1 MTDIDVGVRLVRR
14 PVGRVTEDCFELVE
28 RPVPEPGPGEV
39 VVRNIYLSID
49 PYLRGRMDSAFGLG
63 EVVPVRAVG
72 EVAASQHPRWRP
84 GDLVWGFGGWERWSV
99 MPAGAEL
106 WPVDPAL
113 GPISQFVSVLGMPGR
128 TAWVGMVD
136 LGHPRPGE
144 TVVVSAAA
152 GAVGSLA
159 GQLARL
165 AGARV
170 VGSAGSADK
179 VAHCVDRLGYDAAFD
194 HRRAAADG
202 PRGLADALRQ
212 HCPAGI
218 DVYFDNVGGP
228 LLEAVLGQ
236 LNPFARI
243 PVCGMISGYERTDDP
258 GLRGLVNVLVKRATM
273 TGFSIYDHMA
283 GFAEWQPG
291 MAALQAAGRI
301 VYHEEI
307 WEGIESVPAAFIGML
322 AGDNLGKRLV
332 RVGSDPTA

>member
-1 MTDIDVGVRLVRR
+1 
-14 PVGRVTEDCFELVE
+14 
-28 RPVPEPGPGEV
+28 
-39 VVRNIYLSID
+39 
-49 PYLRGRMDSAFGLG
+49 
-63 EVVPVRAVG
+63 
-72 EVAASQHPRWRP
+72 
-84 GDLVWGFGGWERWSV
+84 
-99 MPAGAEL
+99 
-106 WPVDPAL
+106 
-113 GPISQFVSVLGMPGR
+113 MPGL
-128 TAWVGMVD
+128 TAWVGMLD
-136 LGHPRPGE
+136 LGRPRPGD
-144 TVVVSAAA
+144 TVLVSAAA
-152 GAVGSLA
+152 GAVGSIA

-170 VGSAGSADK
+170 VGSAGSPGK

-194 HRRAAADG
+194 HRRAGDAA
-202 PRGLADALRQ
+202 GLTGALRH

-258 GLRGLVNVLVKRATM
+258 GVRGLIAVLAKRATM

-283 GFAEWQPG
+283 RFAEWQPR
-291 MAALQAAGRI
+291 MAELLARGDV

-307 WEGIESVPAAFIGML
+307 WEGIEAVPAAFVGML

-332 RVGSDPTA
+332 RVGDDPTA